1 MLAIKLA
8 RVGRK
13 NAPTYRIVVTPKTR
27 DPWAKST
34 EIVGHYNPRMNPSVI
49 ELNRE
54 RLEYWLSVGACP
66 TDTVKNLLISEG
78 LLKEKKTA
86 VSNLTT
92 KRKAKMAAADIAK
105 VEAEK
110 AAKAKAAE
118 DKKAAEEAAK
128 AEKEAAK
135 AAKVAAEEAA
145 KAEKEAAAEAAKA
158 LVAEEAPEE
167 APAEAATET
176 PEATA

>member
-34 EIVGHYNPRMNPSVI
+34 EIVGNYNPRMTPSVI

-54 RLEYWLSVGACP
+54 RIEYWLSVGASP

-92 KRKAKMAAADIAK
+92 KRKAKMAAED
-105 VEAEK
+105 
-110 AAKAKAAE
+110 KAKAEAAE
-118 DKKAAEEAAK
+118 AKKAKEAEEKKAAAEAAK

-135 AAKVAAEEAA
+135 AAAEEAA
-145 KAEKEAAAEAAKA
+145 KA
-158 LVAEEAPEE
+158 PSEE
-167 APAEAATET
+167 APAEAPTET